1 MSWLDA
7 ENARKNSYNS
17 MVKSAIDKHIIFES
31 QANDRPRL
39 HTLMEQLIREFE
51 DSEGNIGDFP
61 TMADMLQS
69 WESFLV
75 LKVANPHKSDTIE
88 TVKLSITQHYGKV
101 SITIGLED
109 SFVVSSPSDRHA
121 ALAHLRALID
131 EAHIEQQRTIHMAV
145 TNQPRSAVAG
155 GEIVIQV
162 TGIRKSNERGKDIL
176 RVLGDKYSQHGVPL
190 YNEVAERAGIN
201 IGQLAYGDNRFD
213 GKAVVLLRENG
224 NPQKVV
230 SIE

>member
-17 MVKSAIDKHIIFES
+17 MVKSAIEKHLIFEA
-31 QANDRPRL
+31 QATDRVTL
-39 HTLMEQLIREFE
+39 HNMMEGLIREFE
-51 DSEGNIGDFP
+51 NSEGSIADFP

-75 LKVANPHKSDTIE
+75 LKVALPYKSDTIE
-88 TVKLSITQHYGKV
+88 HLSLSITLHLGKV
-101 SITIGLED
+101 SIECGMSD
-109 SFVVSSPSDRHA
+109 SFVISSPSDRHA
-121 ALAHLRALID
+121 ALAHLRGLID
-131 EAHIEQQRTIHMAV
+131 EALVDQQRTLHMAV
-145 TNQPRSAVAG
+145 TNSPRSATAG

-201 IGQLAYGDNRFD
+201 ISQLAYGDNRFD
-213 GKAVVLLRENG
+213 GKAVVLLRDNG

>member
-1 MSWLDA
+1 MSWLEA

-17 MVKSAIDKHIIFES
+17 MVKSAIDKHIIYES
-31 QANDRPRL
+31 QATDRPKL
-39 HTLMEQLIREFE
+39 HTLMEQLIRDFE
-51 DSEGNIGDFP
+51 NTEGYIGDFP

-75 LKVANPHKSDTIE
+75 LKIANPYKEDSIE
-88 TVKLSITQHYGKV
+88 KLSLSITQHYGKV
-101 SITIGLED
+101 SISIGMED
-109 SFVVSSPSDRHA
+109 SFVIASPSDRHA
-121 ALAHLRALID
+121 ALAHMRLLID
-131 EAHIEQQRTIHMAV
+131 EAHIEQQRSIHLAV
-145 TNQPRSAVAG
+145 TQAPHSATAG

-176 RVLGDKYSQHGVPL
+176 RVLGDKYSQHGVSL

-201 IGQLAYGDNRFD
+201 ISQLAYGDNRFD